1 MRNKLLLATLAT
13 GLALSAG
20 PSAQAQKGPDTV
32 APLAARLIDAVV
44 NISTSQV
51 LKSGTGDPLPKV
63 PKGSPFEELFE
74 DFFSKRQGGFRDRK
88 VSSLGSG
95 FVIDGKEGLI
105 VTNNH
110 VIEGSD
116 EIIINFHD
124 GSRLKVDR
132 VLGRDKLT
140 DLALLKVT
148 PKKPLAAV
156 KFGNSQQAA
165 VGDWVIAIG
174 NPFGL
179 GGSVSVGIVSAKQR
193 DIQSGK
199 FDEFIQTD
207 AAINKGNSGG
217 PLFNMQGDVIGV
229 NTAIYSPGASGGS
242 VGIGFAVPADTAKLI
257 TDQLLKY
264 GETRRGFIGVKL
276 RSITDDQFEETP
288 LEAPKGAIVDS
299 VTPGSPAD
307 KAGLR
312 PGDVVTKFDGRDIA
326 TMRAL
331 TRIIAQTDVGRD
343 VDVEVTRRGQVQKV
357 KVNIGRAIEEPDPPK
372 QVPARRPPNA
382 QPGQPGPD
390 GKKAEPMPFPIGTQ
404 PLVGIKLGP
413 LDDDTRKKFK
423 IGEKTKGVAVIEVE
437 DKSVAAQREIKPGD
451 VIVEVAQKPV
461 TSVEEVFLQVEEV
474 KNAGRALVL
483 LRVESPGGN
492 TRLIAYPYRGTTAPP
507 SVPQAPRAPNPL
519 PTPPG
524 APQAK

>member
-1 MRNKLLLATLAT
+1 MNRKTLLLAALTG
-13 GLALSAG
+13 GLALSSAL
-20 PSAQAQKGPDTV
+20 PAQAQRGPDTV
-32 APLAARLIDAVV
+32 APLASRLIDAVV
-44 NISTSQV
+44 NISTSQI
-51 LKSGTGDPLPKV
+51 LKSGQGDPLPKV

-74 DFFSKRQGGFRDRK
+74 DFFSKRSGGFRDRK

-110 VIEGSD
+110 VIDGAD

-124 GSRLKVDR
+124 GSRLKVDK

-148 PKKPLAAV
+148 PKKPLAQV
-156 KFGNSQQAA
+156 KFGSSATAA

-242 VGIGFAVPADTAKLI
+242 VGIGFAVPSDTARLI
-257 TDQLLKY
+257 TDQLKAY

-276 RSITDDQFEETP
+276 RSITEDQFEEAP
-288 LEAPKGAIVDS
+288 LEAPKGAVVDG

-307 KAGLR
+307 KGGLKS
-312 PGDVVTKFDGRDIA
+312 GDVVTKFDGKPVS
-326 TMRAL
+326 TMRSL
-331 TRIIAQTDVGRD
+331 TRIVAQTDIGRE
-343 VDVEVTRRGQVQKV
+343 VEVELQRGGRVQTV
-357 KVNIGRAIEEPDPPK
+357 KVIVGRAIEEPELPK
-372 QVPARRPPNA
+372 QVPAKRP
-382 QPGQPGPD
+382 QPSPDGKQAPD
-390 GKKAEPMPFPIGTQ
+390 GKKSDTPQTPFPVGTQ
-404 PLVGIKLGP
+404 PLPGMKLAP
-413 LDDDTRKKFK
+413 IDEETRKKFK
-423 IGEKTKGVAVIEVE
+423 IGEKTKGVAVLEV
-437 DKSVAAQREIKPGD
+437 DANTPAAQREIKPGD

-461 TSVEEVFLQVEEV
+461 ASLEEIFEHVEAVRA
-474 KNAGRALVL
+474 AGRALVL
-483 LRVESPGGN
+483 LRIESPGGN
-492 TRLIAYPYRGTTAPP
+492 TRLIAFPFR
-507 SVPQAPRAPNPL
+507 
-519 PTPPG
+519 PPG
-524 APQAK
+524 QQPAR